1 MTSVDRIPDAV
12 VRPAFA
18 TYEDVAGLIEHSL
31 VRPDLSEDQVGEGCA
46 MAREYR
52 VAAVVV
58 RPSDAD
64 AAVRWMEGS
73 GVTVASVVGFPHG
86 STTTGAKLYETR
98 DLLRRGVREIDA
110 VLNVGKMISRQFP
123 YIEMELTQLAQAC
136 RESGAIL
143 KIVFE
148 NGYLEQDLKTI
159 ACRLCKRAEVDYAQT
174 GTENGPKVGLVDED
188 LALMRRL
195 LNDKVKM
202 KAGSGVQTLAD
213 VTRAYEAGCDRV
225 ETTATASI
233 LEEWKAELARRKQA
247 EAVTPDTSLQPS
259 GESSG

>member
-1 MTSVDRIPDAV
+1 MALCGNRMRTY
-12 VRPAFA
+12 RPAFA
-18 TYEDVAGLIEHSL
+18 AYEDVARLIEHSL
-31 VRPDLSEDQVGEGCA
+31 VMPDLSEDQVGGGCA
-46 MAREYR
+46 IAREYR

-73 GVTVASVVGFPHG
+73 GVTVASVVGFPQG

-110 VLNVGKMISRQFP
+110 VLNVGKMLSRQFP
-123 YIEMELTQLAQAC
+123 YVEMEMTQLVQAC
-136 RESGAIL
+136 REHGAIL

-148 NGYLEQDLKTI
+148 NGYLTQDLKTI
-159 ACRLCKRAEVDYAQT
+159 ACRLSKRAEVDYARTST
-174 GTENGPKVGLVDED
+174 GCAPEAGLADED
-188 LALMRRL
+188 LSLMRRL

-202 KAGSGVQTLAD
+202 KAGNGIRTLAD

-225 ETTATASI
+225 ETTATAAI
-233 LEEWKAELARRKQA
+233 LEEWKLELARRKQA
-247 EAVTPDTSLQPS
+247 EVAAPDTATQNF
-259 GESSG
+259 GQ